1 MYKYML
7 EKLSAVNDIYDAP
20 GNHLICLEGKKG
32 TGKSS
37 VLREFASKH
46 RDVIQVEAIS
56 SNENYL
62 APIINALHQYFSS
75 IKQRFT
81 AATPYSDFTY
91 EEVVSEQILTIC
103 RTSSCAILLYDFVDY
118 SQ

>member
-62 APIINALHQYFSS
+62 APIINALHLLFGHRAVSFR
-75 IKQRFT
+75 KLT
-81 AATPYSDFTY
+81 NHNTTTKAAIGKRAFRS
-91 EEVVSEQILTIC
+91 LNC
-103 RTSSCAILLYDFVDY
+103 RLL
-118 SQ
+118 SAALCL

>member
-46 RDVIQVEAIS
+46 RDVI
-56 SNENYL
+56 
-62 APIINALHQYFSS
+62 
-75 IKQRFT
+75 
-81 AATPYSDFTY
+81 
-91 EEVVSEQILTIC
+91 
-103 RTSSCAILLYDFVDY
+103 
-118 SQ
+118 